1 MWCFALRDELTKL
14 NLEVS
19 CLKLDASMGSD
30 KEKLTY
36 FKLYKKLHEKYLF
49 VKAKRREEWTT
60 REILLHEE
68 RKIVSLRVQL
78 NKTRHGI
85 FYPFFQS
92 KALRKQLDLYDDS
105 GKISKEAYFEESNGR
120 KAAEEQ
126 LKKMLQKSSIE

>member
-30 KEKLTY
+30 KEKLSY
-36 FKLYKKLHEKYLF
+36 FKLYRNLHEKYLF

-68 RKIVSLRVQL
+68 RKTVSSRL
-78 NKTRHGI
+78 
-85 FYPFFQS
+85 PF
-92 KALRKQLDLYDDS
+92 
-105 GKISKEAYFEESNGR
+105 
-120 KAAEEQ
+120 
-126 LKKMLQKSSIE
+126 KKYTLS